1 MLYCALKIRTADRY
15 TAESQWRLGLAV
27 RCGQRVWMWWA
38 INALDPYKSS
48 IARDYLWECYRIRYS
63 LI

>member
-15 TAESQWRLGLAV
+15 TAELQWGFELAV
-27 RCGQRVWMWWA
+27 RCGQRVWIWWA
-38 INALDPYKSS
+38 MPTLQKLYRTGS
-48 IARDYLWECYRIRYS
+48 LWECYRIRYS